1 MNQHKKIAV
10 LGGDA
15 RTISLVST
23 LAELGFECAVW
34 GMGAHTLHRG
44 AVRVRDIADA
54 LRLSCAVILP
64 TPASRD
70 SLTLNSPIHE
80 GNAPKLSEIFDL
92 VPKDALI
99 IGGALSPSLKG
110 ELEGRGLS
118 YHDIVERDDLAQKN
132 AIPTVEGAL
141 AIAIRETAKTLFG
154 SRVLVCGM
162 GRIGK
167 RLADTLTSLGADVTV
182 ATRKRD
188 ALPYKLIHTARIGE
202 HAKEYDIIFNTAPAR
217 IFSAEFLARLKRDC
231 TVIDLASPPYGA
243 DRAAAE
249 AIGVKYIIAPGL
261 PGKYSP
267 ETAGVIMG
275 ECAAEILR
283 EGGIAP

>member
-15 RTISLVST
+15 RTLSLVST

-44 AVRVRDIADA
+44 AVRVRELSDA
-54 LRLSCAVILP
+54 VRGSAAVILP

-70 SLTLNSPIHE
+70 SLTLNSPLYE
-80 GNAPKLSEIFDL
+80 GDAPKLKEIFDL
-92 VPKDALI
+92 VPMGAPI
-99 IGGALSPSLKG
+99 IGGSLSPSIKS
-110 ELEGRGLS
+110 ELERRDLS
-118 YHDIVERDDLAQKN
+118 YHDIVEREDFARKN
-132 AIPTVEGAL
+132 AIPTVEGAI
-141 AIAIRETAKTLFG
+141 AIAIRETARTLAG
-154 SRVLVCGM
+154 SRVLVCGL

-182 ATRKRD
+182 ATRKKD
-188 ALPYKLIHTARIGE
+188 ASPYRCVHTARMTEGAE
-202 HAKEYDIIFNTAPAR
+202 NYDIVFNTAPAR
-217 IFSAEFLARLKRDC
+217 IFSAEFLTRLKNDC
-231 TVIDLASPPYGA
+231 TVIDLASAPYGA

-249 AIGVKYIIAPGL
+249 ALGVKYIIAPAL

-267 ETAGVIMG
+267 ESAGIIIG
-275 ECAAEILR
+275 ECAADILR